1 MSTAHSAHLDQ
12 LLSQQSPS
20 SDEPSPSRTDA
31 TPSPGASDPT
41 SICLAASS
49 AAPLPASPASAPTPV
64 RRREHLRFDK
74 VFAVRVESVLFGD
87 MNCVARNISAGGM
100 FLELADP
107 LPLGAVLRVCFPV
120 PDGSGEIVANAE
132 VKNHYFIN
140 YMKDGANRSVTGM
153 AVRFTDFEADS
164 HRVLADC
171 LTRMRVLH

>member
-20 SDEPSPSRTDA
+20 SDEPSSSRTDA
-31 TPSPGASDPT
+31 APSPGGSDP
-41 SICLAASS
+41 
-49 AAPLPASPASAPTPV
+49 PSPAAAATPV

-107 LPLGAVLRVCFPV
+107 LPLGATLRVCFPV
-120 PDGSGEIVANAE
+120 PDGSGEIVAVGE
-132 VKNHYFIN
+132 VKNHYFLN
-140 YMKDGANRSVTGM
+140 YMKDGTNRSVTGM

>member
-1 MSTAHSAHLDQ
+1 MSTAHTAHLDQ

-31 TPSPGASDPT
+31 TPSPGASDAP
-41 SICLAASS
+41 SPS
-49 AAPLPASPASAPTPV
+49 APLPASATSAPTPG

-87 MNCVARNISAGGM
+87 MNCIARNISAGGM

-107 LPLGAVLRVCFPV
+107 LPLGATLRVCFPV
-120 PDGSGEIVANAE
+120 PDGSGEIVANGE

-140 YMKDGANRSVTGM
+140 YMKDGTNRSVTGM
-153 AVRFTDFEADS
+153 AVRFTEFEADS

>member
-1 MSTAHSAHLDQ
+1 MTIQTYRRVMSTAHTAHLDQ

-20 SDEPSPSRTDA
+20 SDEPSASRTDA
-31 TPSPGASDPT
+31 APAGGSDP
-41 SICLAASS
+41 
-49 AAPLPASPASAPTPV
+49 PVSPASAPAPV

-87 MNCVARNISAGGM
+87 MNCIARNISAGGM

-107 LPLGAVLRVCFPV
+107 LPLGATLRVCFPV
-120 PDGSGEIVANAE
+120 PDGSGEIVAVGE

-153 AVRFTDFEADS
+153 AVRFTEFEADS

>member
-1 MSTAHSAHLDQ
+1 MTTQTYRRVMSTAHTAELDQ

-20 SDEPSPSRTDA
+20 SDEPSASRTDA
-31 TPSPGASDPT
+31 APSPGGSDPP
-41 SICLAASS
+41 SH
-49 AAPLPASPASAPTPV
+49 PLSPASAPAPV

-74 VFAVRVESVLFGD
+74 VFAVRVESMLFGD

-107 LPLGAVLRVCFPV
+107 LPLGATLRVCFPV
-120 PDGSGEIVANAE
+120 PDGSGEIVALGE

-153 AVRFTDFEADS
+153 AVRFTEFEADS

>member
-1 MSTAHSAHLDQ
+1 MTTQSYRRFMSTAHTAHLDQ

-20 SDEPSPSRTDA
+20 SDEPSSSRTDA
-31 TPSPGASDPT
+31 APSPGASDPPSHPPSAT
-41 SICLAASS
+41 ST
-49 AAPLPASPASAPTPV
+49 PTPV

-74 VFAVRVESVLFGD
+74 VFSVRVESVLFGD

-107 LPLGAVLRVCFPV
+107 LPLGAALRVCFSV
-120 PDGSGEIVANAE
+120 PDGSGEIVAVGE

-140 YMKDGANRSVTGM
+140 YMKDGTNRSVTGM